1 MEETSNLAE
10 LMAEARER
18 IRQLRA
24 EGRAD
29 EARRVEM
36 VANRWEP
43 IARGEL
49 FPHGAVSVLRSDPNW
64 WN

>member
-18 IRQLRA
+18 VRQLRA
-24 EGRAD
+24 EGRVE
-29 EARRVEM
+29 EARRVETL
-36 VANRWEP
+36 ANRWEP

-49 FPHGAVSVLRSDPNW
+49 FPYGGTC
-64 WN
+64 